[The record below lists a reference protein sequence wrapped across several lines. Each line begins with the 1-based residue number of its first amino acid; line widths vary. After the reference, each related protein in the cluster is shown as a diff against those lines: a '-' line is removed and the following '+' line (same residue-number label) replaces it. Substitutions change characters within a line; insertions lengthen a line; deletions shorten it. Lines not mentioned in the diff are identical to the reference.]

1 MADVMMPTV
10 AAPADENVAPSN
22 VAVTNTLLAGACDD
36 DDNELT
42 DEQKRIIEER
52 LKALQARFK
61 AFEEKTLKQKIDELM
76 LANEGLT
83 EKEAEMT
90 LRVCN
95 GNEFE
100 ASDRLTNDDEDSAFF
115 MKHIRRMVSEEARM
129 AHLGERARKRWRI
142 DWQRSGSALARRRD
156 HEFDDDEEA
165 SDWEESDWEEEPEE
179 PVSPTDDEPVQ
190 EVRFGVHFVRH
201 KKAHKVGGR
210 LKLDDALAKMAE
222 AQAAAEAAKKAA
234 EEEAAK
240 KAEEGVKEESCD
252 ASSGGEEAEAAPV
265 AAPVVPEINLDDL
278 MEGWSDARK
287 KAWNNREKNENQY
300 YYRFNAPGEPQA
312 EGKWKPEEHAMFL
325 KTLESVRSGEAGY
338 PMYQWG
344 SFSKNIPGRV
354 GYQCSNYY
362 RTLIKSGEVVD
373 ENYMMDEKGELRF
386 NFKNKGFERKN
397 KETGVMEIV
406 TVRPKPPPKPKAPKV
421 PKAPKPKAPKAP
433 KAKKPKKTKEEKE
446 DKDFRCNVKF
456 DTQRRSGRNAG
467 KEKTYVDGEEDFGE
481 EEEEDPVLP
490 GFVDPLTKMQVE
502 EPAISP
508 YGHVAGY
515 ETWCRVL
522 RNADSKDTCPFTRQP
537 LKRRDLVKLTH
548 ENIEEYRAKMVDT
561 QQ

>member
-22 VAVTNTLLAGACDD
+22 VGVTNTLLAGACDD

-100 ASDRLTNDDEDSAFF
+100 ASDRLTNEDEDSAFF

-129 AHLGERARKRWRI
+129 AHLGERARKKVEDRLAKKRK
-142 DWQRSGSALARRRD
+142 RLARRRD

-252 ASSGGEEAEAAPV
+252 ASSDGEEAEAAPV

-373 ENYMMDEKGELRF
+373 DNYMMDEKGELRF

-467 KEKTYVDGEEDFGE
+467 KEKTYTDGEEDFE
-481 EEEEDPVLP
+481 EEEEEPVLP

-548 ENIEEYRAKMVDT
+548 ENIAEYRAKIVDT